1 MTTSDDI
8 DWTNTSNW
16 NKDMGM
22 TSQEGAVWE
31 VTEDVLLRV
40 EVAMS
45 STVIRLVPRGET
57 LRQIGNVYAI
67 EDPHCQGLLRAEVE
81 CVEGLQESGWVTV
94 CAWAIG
100 GPRYLKH
107 VQEPLKTLAT
117 KPVRA
122 SSSLKK
128 NAHITGNDNI
138 PPVAD
143 VTRARVELD
152 EEHGYCWHFQPE
164 SDIKCGNDNHY
175 WMVIYDGC
183 QVREDI
189 RTTSAIVGMLPVGTI
204 IEQLDR
210 GYWIEARD
218 INKRDVIL
226 GRCMRIQ
233 VRLDPSYWQTGW
245 TTFDASIYGGPVYL
259 QHLGEYDDAC
269 KHFTPR
275 RWRCIIEG
283 GLVVTRALTLEKPV
297 IVGRLSIHAL
307 CKQIGPFAFPKPD
320 NVRRMKIQTLED
332 DATKRCEG
340 YVTLGMLVYKEEPLR
355 ECKPYFELVD

>member
-122 SSSLKK
+122 SS
-128 NAHITGNDNI
+128 NI
-138 PPVAD
+138 DMP
-143 VTRARVELD
+143 R
-152 EEHGYCWHFQPE
+152 
-164 SDIKCGNDNHY
+164 SK
-175 WMVIYDGC
+175 MVLLL
-183 QVREDI
+183 R
-189 RTTSAIVGMLPVGTI
+189 
-204 IEQLDR
+204 
-210 GYWIEARD
+210 
-218 INKRDVIL
+218 
-226 GRCMRIQ
+226 
-233 VRLDPSYWQTGW
+233 
-245 TTFDASIYGGPVYL
+245 
-259 QHLGEYDDAC
+259 H
-269 KHFTPR
+269 
-275 RWRCIIEG
+275 
-283 GLVVTRALTLEKPV
+283 
-297 IVGRLSIHAL
+297 
-307 CKQIGPFAFPKPD
+307 
-320 NVRRMKIQTLED
+320 IQTRVRIMINGGEANECTRENLLEMRSLFFNFY
-332 DATKRCEG
+332 TVLQRFF
-340 YVTLGMLVYKEEPLR
+340 TLYTTHYTYSSNSSSSSSMSE
-355 ECKPYFELVD
+355 